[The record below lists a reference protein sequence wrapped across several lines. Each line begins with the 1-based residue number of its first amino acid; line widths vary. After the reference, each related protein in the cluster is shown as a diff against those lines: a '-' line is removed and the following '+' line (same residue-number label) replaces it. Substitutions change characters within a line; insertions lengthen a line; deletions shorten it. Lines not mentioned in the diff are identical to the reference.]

1 VQFKQNLGFNN
12 VNFFDR
18 LQEAF
23 AVQWHA
29 MVRVVILILWN

>member
-1 VQFKQNLGFNN
+1 VQFKQKLGFKN
-12 VNFFDR
+12 VNFFDS

-29 MVRVVILILWN
+29 MARVVILILWN